1 MNQTLTSKLLWWLTT
16 LSAALLAVLGLIFL
30 TLAVRRSTLPY
41 NSEGN
46 YFDGVVNYHEH
57 SVVGYGVMAGIT
69 FLAAVMLLGVRLIVR
84 RARQG
89 VRATCHE
96 DHSGD

>member
-1 MNQTLTSKLLWWLTT
+1 MSQSLTSKLLSWL
-16 LSAALLAVLGLIFL
+16 AALLSGVGLIFL
-30 TLAVRRSTLPY
+30 TLAVRRSRLPY

-57 SVVGYGVMAGIT
+57 SVVGYGVMAGVS
-69 FLAAVMLLGVRLIVR
+69 FLAAIMLYGTRLLMQ

-89 VRATCHE
+89 VQADRAASKL
-96 DHSGD
+96 DSK